1 MKETLT
7 LGEINNHVLSIT
19 DNLPGFTG
27 TQPGSTNIKDLI
39 DTKAY
44 GRRIMQH
51 AGSIPLATFLLTH
64 PNANFYTSAK
74 YVSKEYAKFK
84 NSFIKAIDSSPDGT
98 IRDKVDA
105 IIKIVSANKSEEFPF
120 YHSDMVGWSENFT
133 KILNERGITNEPKG
147 KSNTYFYKEME
158 IRTARDIVKTIKEI
172 IIINKHTD
180 GNVSVII
187 KNIDAKN
194 AYFGDSFKIN

>member
-1 MKETLT
+1 MTKGQDQYVQFVKSRAVDDKIVIEIYAPYNTKNTNGFYEIPDNLERNGLNSTVESLT

-19 DNLPGFTG
+19 EDLDGFTG
-27 TQPGSTNIKDLI
+27 TQPGSTNLKDLHE
-39 DTKAY
+39 TKAN

-64 PNANFYTSAK
+64 PNANFYSSAK

-84 NSFIKAIDSSPDGT
+84 NAFIKAIDSSPDGT
-98 IRDKVDA
+98 VRDKVDA

-133 KILNERGITNEPKG
+133 KI
-147 KSNTYFYKEME
+147 
-158 IRTARDIVKTIKEI
+158 TI
-172 IIINKHTD
+172 
-180 GNVSVII
+180 
-187 KNIDAKN
+187 
-194 AYFGDSFKIN
+194 